1 MVTASRDCGLCY
13 TRGMPNRRT
22 FLRAA
27 ASTVAFQG
35 VALPQPAPAA
45 ADQRV
50 FLSGDGVRLSTA
62 EYAQVLS
69 TLTAGDTKADSYL
82 QGGAVEE
89 LESRFA
95 KLLGKER
102 ALFFP
107 TGTLANHVAVRL
119 LAGERRHV
127 LVQEES
133 HLYRDEGDCA
143 QALSG
148 LNLVPLAPGRATI
161 QASEIVEAVERA
173 GSPPYPVPVGAISI
187 ESPVRR
193 TLGQAFDF
201 EQMKRIS
208 AFAREKKIGL
218 HLDGARMYLASAYTG
233 IAPATYA
240 ALFDT
245 VYVSLYKYFNAPF
258 GAVLTG
264 PAPLIEAATIL
275 RHQFGG
281 GVLHAWQSAAVA
293 LHFLDGFEER
303 YQRAARRGEELL
315 GRLEQRKLRVRRIE
329 AGTNVFQLEF
339 PSTPDASFPKRLAD
353 RGIVIGWKPTQGPA
367 TIQVNE
373 TILRR
378 PAEEI
383 AEEFVKALG

>member
-1 MVTASRDCGLCY
+1 MLLT
-13 TRGMPNRRT
+13 
-22 FLRAA
+22 
-27 ASTVAFQG
+27 
-35 VALPQPAPAA
+35 
-45 ADQRV
+45 
-50 FLSGDGVRLSTA
+50 GDGVHSSPP
-62 EYAQVLS
+62 EYARLLA
-69 TLTAGDTKADSYL
+69 TLTANDTKTDSYL
-82 QGGAVEE
+82 KGGAVEE
-89 LESRFA
+89 LEGRFA

-107 TGTLANHVAVRL
+107 TGTLANHMAVRL

-161 QASEIVEAVERA
+161 KASEVVEAVEKA
-173 GSPPYPVPVGAISI
+173 GSPPYPVPVGAMSI

-201 EQMKRIS
+201 EEMEKIS
-208 AFAREKKIGL
+208 VFAKEKKIGL

-233 IAPATYA
+233 ISPARYS

-258 GAVLTG
+258 GAILTG
-264 PAPLIEAATIL
+264 PAPLIEAAAVL

-281 GVLHAWQSAAVA
+281 GVLHAWESAAVA
-293 LHFLDGFEER
+293 LHYLDGFEER
-303 YQRAARRGEELL
+303 YQRAVRSGEELL
-315 GRLEQRKLRVRRIE
+315 RRLEEKKVRVHRIE
-329 AGTNVFQLEF
+329 AGTNIFQLTF
-339 PSTPDASFPKRLAD
+339 PSAPEAGFQERLAA
-353 RGIVIGWKPTQGPA
+353 RGIMIGRPPAQGP
-367 TIQVNE
+367 TNIQVNE
-373 TILRR
+373 TILRQS
-378 PAEEI
+378 PEEI
-383 AEEFVKALG
+383 ADEMVKALI

>member
-1 MVTASRDCGLCY
+1 
-13 TRGMPNRRT
+13 MPNRRS
-22 FLRAA
+22 FLKAA
-27 ASTVAFQG
+27 ASTVALQR
-35 VALPQPAPAA
+35 AASPQSLPTEPP
-45 ADQRV
+45 V
-50 FLSGDGVRLSTA
+50 LLSGDGVHLTA
-62 EYAQVLS
+62 PQYAQLLA
-69 TLTAGDTKADSYL
+69 TLTGGGAKIDSYL
-82 QGGAVEE
+82 AGGAVEE
-89 LESRFA
+89 LEGRFA

-161 QASEIVEAVERA
+161 KVSEIVDAVEKS

-193 TLGQAFDF
+193 TRGQAFDF
-201 EQMKRIS
+201 EEMKKIS
-208 AFAREKKIGL
+208 SFARENKIGM

-233 IAPATYA
+233 IAPATYS

-258 GAVLTG
+258 GAILTG
-264 PAPLIEAATIL
+264 PANLIEAAVIL

-281 GVLHAWQSAAVA
+281 GVLHGWESAAVA
-293 LHFLDGFEER
+293 LHYLDGFEDR
-303 YQRAARRGEELL
+303 YQKAVRAGEELF
-315 GRLEQRKLRVRRIE
+315 RLLQQKQLMVHRIE
-329 AGTNVFQLEF
+329 AGTNIFLLDF
-339 PSTPDASFPKRLAD
+339 PSTPDSGLQKRLAD
-353 RGIVIGWKPTQGPA
+353 RGIVIGKPPLQGPI

-378 PAEEI
+378 SPTEI
-383 AEEFVKALG
+383 AEELVKALA

>member
-1 MVTASRDCGLCY
+1 
-13 TRGMPNRRT
+13 MPNRRT
-22 FLRAA
+22 FLKTA
-27 ASTVAFQG
+27 ASTIALQQVAR
-35 VALPQPAPAA
+35 PQARAA
-45 ADQRV
+45 GTDNRV
-50 FLSGDGVRLSTA
+50 LLTGDGVNLSPA
-62 EYAQVLS
+62 EYAQLLA
-69 TLTAGDTKADSYL
+69 TLTAGDRKADVYL
-82 QGGAVEE
+82 KGGAVEE
-89 LESRFA
+89 LENRFA

-102 ALFFP
+102 GLFFP
-107 TGTLANHVAVRL
+107 TGTLANHVAVRV

-161 QASEIVEAVERA
+161 KASEIVEQVERA

-193 TLGQAFDF
+193 TRGQAFDF
-201 EQMKRIS
+201 EEMKKIS
-208 AFAREKKIGL
+208 AYAREKKIGL

-233 IAPATYA
+233 VTPAAYS

-264 PAPLIEAATIL
+264 PAPVIEAAAVL

-293 LHFLDGFEER
+293 LHYLDGFEDR
-303 YQRAARRGEELL
+303 YQKAMHNGEDLL
-315 GRLEQRKLRVRRIE
+315 RRLEQKKVRVTRI
-329 AGTNVFQLEF
+329 AGGTNVFLLDF
-339 PSTPDASFPKRLAD
+339 PSAPGAEFQKRLSD
-353 RGIVIGWKPTQGPA
+353 RGIMIGKPLPQAPTTVQM
-367 TIQVNE
+367 QVNE
-373 TILRR
+373 TICRR
-378 PAEEI
+378 SPEEI
-383 AEEFVKALG
+383 AEELIKASA

>member
-1 MVTASRDCGLCY
+1 MAG
-13 TRGMPNRRT
+13 PNRRN
-22 FLRAA
+22 FFKVA
-27 ASTVAFQG
+27 ASA
-35 VALPQPAPAA
+35 VALQRTAFPQASPVAPAER
-45 ADQRV
+45 RV
-50 FLSGDGVRLSTA
+50 FLQGDGVSLSPP
-62 EYAQVLS
+62 EYARLLT
-69 TLTAGDTKADSYL
+69 TLTAPDAKADVYL
-82 QGGAVEE
+82 KGGAVEE
-89 LESRFA
+89 LEGRFA

-119 LAGERRHV
+119 LASERRHV

-161 QASEIVEAVERA
+161 KASEIVEAVDRA
-173 GSPPYPVPVGAISI
+173 TSPPYPVPVGAISI

-201 EQMKRIS
+201 EEMKKIS
-208 AFAREKKIGL
+208 TFARERKIGL

-233 IAPATYA
+233 IAPATYS

-258 GAVLTG
+258 GAMLAG
-264 PAPLIEAATIL
+264 PAPLIEAAVTL

-281 GVLHAWQSAAVA
+281 GMLHAWESAAVA
-293 LHFLDGFEER
+293 LHYLDGFEER
-303 YQRAARRGEELL
+303 YQKAVRRGEELL
-315 GRLEQRKLRVRRIE
+315 ALLEQKKIRLQRIE
-329 AGTNVFQLEF
+329 AGTNVFRLEF
-339 PSTPDASFPKRLAD
+339 PSPPDAGFQKRLAD
-353 RGIVIGWKPTQGPA
+353 RGIVVGKPPAQGP
-367 TIQVNE
+367 TNIQVNE

-378 PAEEI
+378 PPEEI
-383 AEEFVKALG
+383 AEDIFLALDRPA

>member
-1 MVTASRDCGLCY
+1 
-13 TRGMPNRRT
+13 MPNRRT
-22 FLRAA
+22 FLKAA
-27 ASTVAFQG
+27 ASTIALQQA
-35 VALPQPAPAA
+35 ALPQAPGA
-45 ADQRV
+45 ADQRRV
-50 FLSGDGVRLSTA
+50 LLTGDGVGLSTA
-62 EYAQVLS
+62 EYAQL
-69 TLTAGDTKADSYL
+69 LTKLTTGDPKADVYL
-82 QGGAVEE
+82 KGGAVEE
-89 LESRFA
+89 LEGRFA

-102 ALFFP
+102 GLFFP

-148 LNLVPLAPGRATI
+148 LNLVPLAAGRATI
-161 QASEIVEAVERA
+161 KATEIVEAVERA
-173 GSPPYPVPVGAISI
+173 AAPPYPVPVGAISI

-193 TLGQAFDF
+193 TRGQAFDF
-201 EQMKRIS
+201 EELKKIS

-233 IAPATYA
+233 IAPAAYA

-258 GAVLTG
+258 GAILTG
-264 PAPLIEAATIL
+264 PAPLIEAAAVL

-281 GVLHAWQSAAVA
+281 GVLHAWQSASVA
-293 LHFLDGFEER
+293 LHYLDGFEER
-303 YQRAARRGEELL
+303 YQRAMRRGEELL
-315 GRLEQRKLRVRRIE
+315 GILEQKHIRVTRMA
-329 AGTNVFQLEF
+329 AGTNVFQLDF
-339 PSTPDASFPKRLAD
+339 PSTPAEGFQKRLAD
-353 RGIVIGWKPTQGPA
+353 RGIVIGRPMVQEPA
-367 TIQVNE
+367 AFQVQVNE

-378 PAEEI
+378 SPQEI
-383 AEEFVKALG
+383 AEELVRAVG

>member
-1 MVTASRDCGLCY
+1 
-13 TRGMPNRRT
+13 MPNRRT
-22 FLRAA
+22 FLKAA
-27 ASTVAFQG
+27 ASTIALQQA
-35 VALPQPAPAA
+35 ALPQAPGA
-45 ADQRV
+45 ADQRRV
-50 FLSGDGVRLSTA
+50 LLTGDGVGLSTA
-62 EYAQVLS
+62 EYAQL
-69 TLTAGDTKADSYL
+69 LTKLTTGDPKADVYL
-82 QGGAVEE
+82 KGGAVEE
-89 LESRFA
+89 LEGRFA

-102 ALFFP
+102 GLFFP

-148 LNLVPLAPGRATI
+148 LNLVPLAAGRATI
-161 QASEIVEAVERA
+161 KATEIVEAVERA
-173 GSPPYPVPVGAISI
+173 AAPPYPVPVGAISI

-193 TLGQAFDF
+193 TRGQAFDF
-201 EQMKRIS
+201 EELKKIS

-233 IAPATYA
+233 IAPDAYA

-258 GAVLTG
+258 GAILTG
-264 PAPLIEAATIL
+264 PAPLIEAAAVL

-293 LHFLDGFEER
+293 LHYLDGFEER
-303 YQRAARRGEELL
+303 YQRAMRRGEELL
-315 GRLEQRKLRVRRIE
+315 GILEQKHIRVTRMA
-329 AGTNVFQLEF
+329 AGTNVFQLNF
-339 PSTPDASFPKRLAD
+339 PSTPAEGFQKRLAD
-353 RGIVIGWKPTQGPA
+353 RGIMIGRPMVQEPA
-367 TIQVNE
+367 AFQVQVNE

-378 PAEEI
+378 SPQEI
-383 AEEFVKALG
+383 AEELVRAVG

>member
-1 MVTASRDCGLCY
+1 MSSS
-13 TRGMPNRRT
+13 NRRS
-22 FLRAA
+22 FLKVAGTTLALQRAVLSQA
-27 ASTVAFQG
+27 IPDSLSG
-35 VALPQPAPAA
+35 H
-45 ADQRV
+45 RV
-50 FLSGDGVRLSTA
+50 LLTGDGVHLSPP
-62 EYAQVLS
+62 EYAQLLT
-69 TLTAGDTKADSYL
+69 TLTAGGAKTDSYL
-82 QGGAVEE
+82 AGGAVEE
-89 LESRFA
+89 LEGRFA
-95 KLLGKER
+95 NLLGKER

-107 TGTLANHVAVRL
+107 TGTLANHIAVRL

-161 QASEIVEAVERA
+161 NASEIVEAVEKA

-201 EQMKRIS
+201 EEMKKIS

-233 IAPATYA
+233 IAPAAYS

-258 GAVLTG
+258 GAILTG
-264 PAPLIEAATIL
+264 PASLIEAANVL

-281 GVLHAWQSAAVA
+281 GVLHAWESAAVA
-293 LHFLDGFEER
+293 LHYLDGFEER
-303 YQRAARRGEELL
+303 YQKAVRSGEQLL
-315 GRLEQRKLRVRRIE
+315 GALEQKKIRVHRLE
-329 AGTNVFQLEF
+329 AGTNIFQLEF
-339 PSTPDASFPKRLAD
+339 PLSPGPGFQKHLAD
-353 RGIVIGWKPTQGPA
+353 RGIMIGSPPAQGPMN
-367 TIQVNE
+367 IQVNE

-378 PAEEI
+378 SPEAI
-383 AEEFVKALG
+383 ADELVKAFA

>member
-1 MVTASRDCGLCY
+1 
-13 TRGMPNRRT
+13 MPNRRT
-22 FLRAA
+22 FLKAA
-27 ASTVAFQG
+27 ASTF
-35 VALPQPAPAA
+35 ALQRAASPQPPPATSER
-45 ADQRV
+45 RV
-50 FLSGDGVRLSTA
+50 FLAGDGIHLSTA
-62 EYAQVLS
+62 EYAQLLI
-69 TLTAGDTKADSYL
+69 TLTASDRKPDTYL
-82 QGGAVEE
+82 KGGPVEE
-89 LESRFA
+89 LENRFA

-102 ALFFP
+102 GLFFP
-107 TGTLANHVAVRL
+107 TGTLANHMAVRL

-161 QASEIVEAVERA
+161 KASEIVEAVDRA

-193 TLGQAFDF
+193 MHGQAFDF
-201 EQMKRIS
+201 EEMKRIS

-233 IAPATYA
+233 IAPAAYS

-264 PAPLIEAATIL
+264 PASLIDAAAVL

-281 GVLHAWQSAAVA
+281 GLLHAWESALVA
-293 LHFLDGFEER
+293 LHYLDGFEER
-303 YQRAARRGEELL
+303 YQRAVSSGDELL
-315 GRLEQRKLRVRRIE
+315 RRLDQKGIRVYRME
-329 AGTNVFQLEF
+329 AGTNVFQVDL
-339 PSTPDASFPKRLAD
+339 PSTPGPEFKKRLAD
-353 RGIVIGWKPTQGPA
+353 RGIMIGQPPAQGPVA
-367 TIQVNE
+367 IQVNE

-378 PAEEI
+378 PPEEI
-383 AEEFVKALG
+383 AEELLRALG

>member
-1 MVTASRDCGLCY
+1 
-13 TRGMPNRRT
+13 MPNRRT
-22 FLRAA
+22 FLKAA
-27 ASTVAFQG
+27 ASSIALQQA
-35 VALPQPAPAA
+35 ALPQAPGA
-45 ADQRV
+45 ADQRRV
-50 FLSGDGVRLSTA
+50 LLTGDGVGLSTA
-62 EYAQVLS
+62 EYAQL
-69 TLTAGDTKADSYL
+69 LTKLTTDDPKADVYL
-82 QGGAVEE
+82 KGGAVEE
-89 LESRFA
+89 LEGRFA

-102 ALFFP
+102 GLFFP

-148 LNLVPLAPGRATI
+148 LNLVPLAAGRATI
-161 QASEIVEAVERA
+161 KATEIVEAVERA
-173 GSPPYPVPVGAISI
+173 AAPPYPVPVGAISI

-193 TLGQAFDF
+193 TRGQAFDF
-201 EQMKRIS
+201 EELKKIS

-233 IAPATYA
+233 IAPAAYA

-258 GAVLTG
+258 GAILTG
-264 PAPLIEAATIL
+264 PAPLIEAAAVL

-281 GVLHAWQSAAVA
+281 GVLHAWQSASVA
-293 LHFLDGFEER
+293 LHYLDGFEER
-303 YQRAARRGEELL
+303 YQRAMRRGEELL
-315 GRLEQRKLRVRRIE
+315 GILEQKHIRVTRMA
-329 AGTNVFQLEF
+329 AGTNVFQLDF
-339 PSTPDASFPKRLAD
+339 PSTPAEGFQKRLAD
-353 RGIVIGWKPTQGPA
+353 RGIVIGRPMVQEPA
-367 TIQVNE
+367 AFQVQVNE

-378 PAEEI
+378 SPQEI
-383 AEEFVKALG
+383 AEELVRAVG

>member
-1 MVTASRDCGLCY
+1 
-13 TRGMPNRRT
+13 MPNRRT
-22 FLRAA
+22 FLKAA
-27 ASTVAFQG
+27 ASSIALQQA
-35 VALPQPAPAA
+35 ALPQAPGA
-45 ADQRV
+45 ADQRRV
-50 FLSGDGVRLSTA
+50 LLTGDGVGLSTA
-62 EYAQVLS
+62 EYAQL
-69 TLTAGDTKADSYL
+69 LTKLTTGDPKADVYL
-82 QGGAVEE
+82 KGGAVEE
-89 LESRFA
+89 LEGRFA

-102 ALFFP
+102 GLFFP

-148 LNLVPLAPGRATI
+148 LNLVPLAAGRATI
-161 QASEIVEAVERA
+161 KATEIVEAVERA
-173 GSPPYPVPVGAISI
+173 AAPPYPVPVGAISI

-193 TLGQAFDF
+193 TRGQAFDF
-201 EQMKRIS
+201 EELKKIS

-233 IAPATYA
+233 IAPAAYA

-258 GAVLTG
+258 GAILTG
-264 PAPLIEAATIL
+264 PAPLIEAAAVL

-281 GVLHAWQSAAVA
+281 GVLHAWQSASVA
-293 LHFLDGFEER
+293 LHYLDGFEER
-303 YQRAARRGEELL
+303 YQRAMRRGEELL
-315 GRLEQRKLRVRRIE
+315 GILEQKHIRVTRMA
-329 AGTNVFQLEF
+329 AGTNVFQLDF
-339 PSTPDASFPKRLAD
+339 PSTPAEGFQKRLAD
-353 RGIVIGWKPTQGPA
+353 RGIVIGRPMVQEPA
-367 TIQVNE
+367 AFQVQVNE

-378 PAEEI
+378 SPQEI
-383 AEEFVKALG
+383 AEELVRAVG

>member
-1 MVTASRDCGLCY
+1 MCY
-13 TRGMPNRRT
+13 RKRMPSSNRRG

-27 ASTVAFQG
+27 ASAAAFQR
-35 VALPQPAPAA
+35 AASAQAPPAA
-45 ADQRV
+45 LSEHRV
-50 FLSGDGVRLSTA
+50 LLTGDGVHLSPP
-62 EYAQVLS
+62 EYAQLLAK
-69 TLTAGDTKADSYL
+69 LTAGVSTRTDSYL
-82 QGGAVEE
+82 KGGAVEE
-89 LESRFA
+89 LEGRFA

-107 TGTLANHVAVRL
+107 TGTLANHMAVRL

-161 QASEIVEAVERA
+161 KASEIVEAVEKA
-173 GSPPYPVPVGAISI
+173 GAPPYPVPVGAISI

-193 TLGQAFDF
+193 MLGQAFDF
-201 EQMKRIS
+201 EEMKKIS

-233 IAPATYA
+233 IAPAAYS

-258 GAVLTG
+258 GAILTG
-264 PAPLIEAATIL
+264 PASLIEAATVL

-281 GVLHAWQSAAVA
+281 GVLHAWESAAVA
-293 LHFLDGFEER
+293 LHYLDGFEDR
-303 YQRAARRGEELL
+303 YRKAVRSGEQLL
-315 GRLEQRKLRVRRIE
+315 KFLEQKKIRVHRLE
-329 AGTNVFQLEF
+329 AGTNIFQLEF
-339 PSTPDASFPKRLAD
+339 PSRPDAGFQKRLAD
-353 RGIVIGWKPTQGPA
+353 QGITIGAPPAQGP
-367 TIQVNE
+367 TNIQVNE

-378 PAEEI
+378 SAEEI
-383 AEEFVKALG
+383 GGALVKALA

>member
-1 MVTASRDCGLCY
+1 
-13 TRGMPNRRT
+13 MPNRRT
-22 FLRAA
+22 FLKAA
-27 ASTVAFQG
+27 ASTVALQRA
-35 VALPQPAPAA
+35 ALPQAPPASAER
-45 ADQRV
+45 RV
-50 FLSGDGVRLSTA
+50 LLTGDGVHLSTA
-62 EYAQVLS
+62 EYAQLLA
-69 TLTAGDTKADSYL
+69 TLTAGDPKPDVYL
-82 QGGAVEE
+82 KGGAVEE
-89 LESRFA
+89 LENRFA

-102 ALFFP
+102 GLFFP
-107 TGTLANHVAVRL
+107 TGTLANHMAVRL

-161 QASEIVEAVERA
+161 KASEIVEAVDRA

-193 TLGQAFDF
+193 THGQAFDF
-201 EQMKRIS
+201 EEMKKIS

-218 HLDGARMYLASAYTG
+218 HLDGARMYLAAAYTG
-233 IAPATYA
+233 IAPATYS

-258 GAVLTG
+258 GAILTG
-264 PAPLIEAATIL
+264 PAPLIEAAIVL

-281 GVLHAWQSAAVA
+281 GVLHAWESAAVA
-293 LHFLDGFEER
+293 LHYLDGFEER
-303 YQRAARRGEELL
+303 YQRAVRSGEELL
-315 GRLEQRKLRVRRIE
+315 GRLEQKNIRVRRME
-329 AGTNVFQLEF
+329 AGTNVFQLDF
-339 PSTPDASFPKRLAD
+339 PSRPDVRFQKRLAD
-353 RGIVIGWKPTQGPA
+353 RGITIGLPPAQGPVVV
-367 TIQVNE
+367 QVNE

-378 PAEEI
+378 SPEEI
-383 AEEFVKALG
+383 AEELVKASG

>member
-1 MVTASRDCGLCY
+1 
-13 TRGMPNRRT
+13 MPNRRT
-22 FLRAA
+22 FLKAA
-27 ASTVAFQG
+27 ASTI
-35 VALPQPAPAA
+35 ALQQAASPQVPQALAER
-45 ADQRV
+45 RV
-50 FLSGDGVRLSTA
+50 SLTGDGVNLSPA
-62 EYAQVLS
+62 EYAQLLS
-69 TLTAGDTKADSYL
+69 TLTAGDRKADVYL
-82 QGGAVEE
+82 KGGAVEE

-102 ALFFP
+102 GLFFP

-148 LNLVPLAPGRATI
+148 LNLVPLARGKATI
-161 QASEIVEAVERA
+161 KASEIVEAVERA

-193 TLGQAFDF
+193 TRGQAFDF
-201 EQMKRIS
+201 EEMKKIS
-208 AFAREKKIGL
+208 AFARAKKIGL

-233 IAPATYA
+233 IAPAAYS

-258 GAVLTG
+258 GAILTG
-264 PAPLIEAATIL
+264 PAPLIEAATLL

-293 LHFLDGFEER
+293 LHYLDGFEER
-303 YQRAARRGEELL
+303 YQRAVRNGEELL
-315 GRLEQRKLRVRRIE
+315 RLLEQKKIRVTRME
-329 AGTNVFQLEF
+329 AGTNVFQLDF
-339 PSTPDASFPKRLAD
+339 PSVPDAGFQKRLAD
-353 RGIVIGWKPTQGPA
+353 RGIVIGRPAAQGPSA
-367 TIQVNE
+367 IQVQVNE

-378 PAEEI
+378 SPEEI
-383 AEEFVKALG
+383 AGELVKALG